1 MGRNW
6 KGRTDEK
13 NYYAENLNSQKL
25 YQVYE
30 TSLLRIRQYLEAE
43 IEFVRTRLSG
53 RERVLELGA
62 GYGRI
67 VRELAPFCASIVGVD
82 ISEENVKLGKRYL
95 KNFPNAD
102 MVTMDVHDMSFD
114 CQFDVVLCLQ
124 NGLSAM
130 KADDK
135 VVRTIIGLLAPGG
148 AAYFSSYSA
157 KFWDFRLKWFEEQA
171 SKGLLGAIDPEKTKD
186 GVIVCADGFKAAT
199 HTPDDFE
206 RIGAAS
212 GFPYQVTEVDDSSV
226 FLIIHKTS

>member
-1 MGRNW
+1 M
-6 KGRTDEK
+6 KK

-30 TSLLRIRQYLEAE
+30 TSLPRIRQYLEAE

-95 KNFPNAD
+95 KNFTNAD

-135 VVRTIIGLLAPGG
+135 VVRTIIGLLAPE
-148 AAYFSSYSA
+148 ARPIS
-157 KFWDFRLKWFEEQA
+157 
-171 SKGLLGAIDPEKTKD
+171 
-186 GVIVCADGFKAAT
+186 AAT
-199 HTPDDFE
+199 A
-206 RIGAAS
+206 RSS
-212 GFPYQVTEVDDSSV
+212 GISA
-226 FLIIHKTS
+226 

>member
-1 MGRNW
+1 M
-6 KGRTDEK
+6 EK

-30 TSLLRIRQYLEAE
+30 TSLPRIKRYLEAE
-43 IEFVRTRLSG
+43 IEFVRARLSG

-67 VRELAPFCASIVGVD
+67 VKELAPFCASIVGMD
-82 ISEENVKLGKRYL
+82 ISEENVALGRRYL
-95 KNFPNAD
+95 KDFPHAG
-102 MVTMDVHDMSFD
+102 MVAMDVHDMRFD
-114 CQFDVVLCLQ
+114 RQFDVVLCLQ
-124 NGLSAM
+124 NDRAI
-130 KADDK
+130 KD
-135 VVRTIIGLLAPGG
+135 IIGLLAPGG

-157 KFWDFRLKWFEEQA
+157 KFWDCRLKWFEEQA
-171 SKGLLGAIDPEKTKD
+171 SKGLLGAIDPERTKD
-186 GVIVCADGFKAAT
+186 GVIVCTDGFKATT

-212 GFPYQVTEVDDSSV
+212 GYPYQVTEVDDSSV

>member
-1 MGRNW
+1 M
-6 KGRTDEK
+6 EK

-30 TSLLRIRQYLEAE
+30 TSLPRIKRYLEAE
-43 IEFVRTRLSG
+43 IEFVRARLSG

-67 VRELAPFCASIVGVD
+67 VKELAPFCASIVGMD
-82 ISEENVKLGKRYL
+82 ISEENVALGRRYL
-95 KNFPNAD
+95 KDFPHAG
-102 MVTMDVHDMSFD
+102 MVVMDVHDMRFD
-114 CQFDVVLCLQ
+114 RQFDVVLCLQ

-130 KADDK
+130 RADDRVIK
-135 VVRTIIGLLAPGG
+135 DIIGLLAPGG

-157 KFWDFRLKWFEEQA
+157 KFWDCRLKWFEEQA
-171 SKGLLGAIDPEKTKD
+171 SKGLLGAIDPERTKY
-186 GVIVCADGFKAAT
+186 GVIVCTDGFKATT

-212 GFPYQVTEVDDSSV
+212 GYPYQVTEVDDSSV

>member
-1 MGRNW
+1 M
-6 KGRTDEK
+6 KK

-186 GVIVCADGFKAAT
+186 GVIVCADGFKAVT

-212 GFPYQVTEVDDSSV
+212 GFPYQVTETDGSSV